1 MTSARI
7 AATQTAAGAIGAF
20 TLGVTMLGSMH
31 MAQADSLPAATYT
44 VETVQFKSA
53 GETLVGRLLKPSGVS
68 RGAAIAVLGPVAFVK
83 EQSPI
88 QYATRLVRNGFRVLV
103 FDPRYHGE
111 SSGEPR
117 RFESGTAKAE
127 DLGAAVSYLAARPD
141 VHNKQIFLL
150 GICQGVNWV
159 MEAAVR
165 DSRVRAIGLVAGH
178 YLTPA
183 TATMYLG
190 GREVVRRRIADAKSA
205 RERFQATGQVDY
217 IPIID
222 AENAL
227 LKAKLIGEWYAPWEN
242 SAPWFKFRGG
252 WQNRITQMS
261 EADIWGWDISK
272 TARKITTPTLMVH
285 ADHGASGPKIPRTV
299 FAKMKTSDKQL
310 VWLKNANQLQFYEDP
325 LTIDRAADE
334 IAKSFHKKLQSE
346 PTQ

>member
-1 MTSARI
+1 MASVRTAVAR
-7 AATQTAAGAIGAF
+7 ATASKVRAV
-20 TLGVTMLGSMH
+20 TLGIAMLSVAPV
-31 MAQADSLPAATYT
+31 AQAASLPGATYT

-53 GETLVGRLLKPSGVS
+53 GETLVGRLLKPGGVS
-68 RGAAIAVLGPVAFVK
+68 RGPAIAVLGPVAFVK

-88 QYATRLVRNGFRVLV
+88 QYATRLARNGFRVLV
-103 FDPRYHGE
+103 FDPRFHGE
-111 SSGEPR
+111 SSGQPR
-117 RFESGTAKAE
+117 RFESGTAKTE
-127 DLGAAVSYLAARPD
+127 DLSAAISYLAARPD

-159 MEAAVR
+159 MEAAAR
-165 DSRVRAIGLVAGH
+165 ETRIRAIGLIAGH
-178 YLTPA
+178 YLTPE

-190 GREVVRRRIADAKSA
+190 GTEVVRKRVADAKRS
-205 RERFQATGQVDY
+205 RQRFQDTGQVDY

-222 AENAL
+222 ADNAL

-272 TARKITTPTLMVH
+272 TASKIKTPTLMVH
-285 ADHGASGPKIPRTV
+285 ADLAASGPKIPRSV
-299 FAKMKTSDKQL
+299 FAKMKASDKQL

-334 IAKSFHKKLQSE
+334 VAKAFHKRLN
-346 PTQ
+346 

>member
-1 MTSARI
+1 MTFARI
-7 AATQTAAGAIGAF
+7 AATRTAAKKVGVL
-20 TLGVTMLGSMH
+20 TLGVAMLSGTH
-31 MAQADSLPAATYT
+31 IAQAASPPAATYT

-53 GETLVGRLLKPSGVS
+53 GETVVGRLLKPAGTP
-68 RGAAIAVLGPVAFVK
+68 RGPAIAILGPVAFVK

-88 QYATRLVRNGFRVLV
+88 QYATRLVRNSFRVLV
-103 FDPRYHGE
+103 FDPGYHGE

-127 DLGAAVSYLAARPD
+127 DLGAAVSYLAARSD

-159 MEAAVR
+159 MEAAAR
-165 DSRVRAIGLVAGH
+165 DPRIRAIGLVAGH
-178 YLTPA
+178 YLTPE

-190 GREVVRRRIADAKSA
+190 GKEVVRKRIADAKRA
-205 RERFQATGQVDY
+205 RARFLATGQVDY

-222 AENAL
+222 ADNAL

-261 EADIWGWDISK
+261 EADIWGWDIRK
-272 TARKITTPTLMVH
+272 TASKINTPTLMVH
-285 ADHGASGPKIPRTV
+285 ADHAASGPNIPRTV
-299 FAKMKTSDKQL
+299 FAKMKASDKQL

-334 IAKSFHKKLQSE
+334 VARSFHKRLQSE

>member
-1 MTSARI
+1 MASARTEV
-7 AATQTAAGAIGAF
+7 ARTAASKISAV
-20 TLGVTMLGSMH
+20 TLGVAMLGGMPV
-31 MAQADSLPAATYT
+31 AQAASPPVATYT
-44 VETVQFKSA
+44 VETVRFKSA
-53 GETLVGRLLKPSGVS
+53 GETLVGRLLKPAGVP
-68 RGAAIAVLGPVAFVK
+68 RGPAIAVLGPVAFVK

-88 QYATRLVRNGFRVLV
+88 QYATRLARNSFRVLV

-117 RFESGTAKAE
+117 RFESGTTKAE
-127 DLGAAVSYLAARPD
+127 DLGAAVSYLAGRPD
-141 VHNKQIFLL
+141 VHNKQLFLL

-159 MEAAVR
+159 MEAAAR
-165 DSRVRAIGLVAGH
+165 DARVRAIGLVAGH
-178 YLTPA
+178 YLTPE

-190 GREVVRRRIADAKSA
+190 GKEVVRRRVADAKRA
-205 RERFQATGQVDY
+205 RERFQATGHVDY

-222 AENAL
+222 ADNAL

-272 TARKITTPTLMVH
+272 TASKISTPTLMVH
-285 ADHGASGPKIPRTV
+285 VDHAASGPKIPRSV
-299 FAKMKTSDKQL
+299 FAKMKASDKQL

-325 LTIDRAADE
+325 LTIDRATDE
-334 IAKSFHKKLQSE
+334 VAKAFHERLQSE